1 MIPPCQFRQ
10 ATLAHLEEL
19 SLLFD
24 GYRVFYEQASDIERA
39 RNFVQE
45 RLTENDTVFFMAI
58 DRAGKGCGFVHLF
71 PIFTSV
77 GTQKHWLLND
87 LFVAA
92 DHRGEGLG
100 RELIRKAKAFAVQ
113 TKAKGLLL
121 QTALNNTTAQKLY
134 ENENFVRDET
144 TCWYEWLS

>member
-1 MIPPCQFRQ
+1 MIPPFQLKQ
-10 ATLAHLEEL
+10 AGLTHLEEL
-19 SLLFD
+19 TELFD
-24 GYRVFYEQASDIERA
+24 AYRVFYNQASDLDRA
-39 RNFVQE
+39 REFVRE
-45 RLTENDTVFFMAI
+45 RLTQNDTVFFLAVN
-58 DRAGKGCGFVHLF
+58 RAEKGCGFVHLF

-87 LFVAA
+87 LFVSP
-92 DHRGEGLG
+92 DQRGQGLG
-100 RELIRKAKAFAVQ
+100 RELIRKAKTYASQ

-121 QTALNNTTAQKLY
+121 QTALDNATAQKLY

>member
-1 MIPPCQFRQ
+1 MIPPYQFRQ

-24 GYRVFYEQASDIERA
+24 AYRVFYAQASDIERA

-45 RLTENDTVFFMAI
+45 RLTENDTVFFIAV
-58 DRAGKGCGFVHLF
+58 DRSGKGCGFVQLF

-87 LFVAA
+87 LFVHNA
-92 DHRGEGLG
+92 HRGEGLG
-100 RELIRKAKAFAVQ
+100 RELIRKAKAFALQ

-121 QTALNNTTAQKLY
+121 QTALDNTTAQALY
-134 ENENFVRDET
+134 EKEKFLRDET
-144 TCWYEWLS
+144 TYWYEWTI